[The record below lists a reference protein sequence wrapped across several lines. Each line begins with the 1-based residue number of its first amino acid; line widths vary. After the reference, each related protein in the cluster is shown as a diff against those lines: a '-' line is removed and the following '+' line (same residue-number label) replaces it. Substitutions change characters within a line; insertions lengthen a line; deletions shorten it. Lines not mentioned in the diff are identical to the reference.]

1 MLRFSAMTLDR
12 YSTQRKDSSWVKG
25 QMLNAGFL
33 ILCEDKNLV
42 CRDSYQPIFFSYEQ
56 ILSFSLAGSEMVFLG
71 GQSGQSVFAVD
82 ISGAGM
88 VDARQFSDSG
98 QWSELRQIAPQLDNG
113 TASVLMLSRGLCH
126 WHRNNR
132 FCGRCGH
139 PTRPIEAGHSIIC
152 SNAVCGYQTFPRTD
166 SAVIMIVT
174 KQFDDGVERILLGRQ
189 RSWVKGVYSCLAGYV
204 DQGETLEQAV
214 RREVFEESG
223 IIVGD
228 VKYIA
233 SQPWLFPS
241 SLMLGFTAIAE
252 TDQINVDK
260 DEIESAEWFSRDELV
275 RFAEYGDDVDGFKL
289 PRQDSISSFLMAQ
302 WLNKN

>member
-1 MLRFSAMTLDR
+1 MLKFSAMTLDR
-12 YSTQRKDSSWVKG
+12 CSSQRKDDAWINEQK
-25 QMLNAGFL
+25 LNAGFL
-33 ILCEDKNLV
+33 ILCDDKNLV
-42 CRDSYQPIFFSYEQ
+42 CKDTYQPIIFSYEQ
-56 ILSFSLAGSEMVFLG
+56 IISVALEDSPMVFLG
-71 GQSGQSVFAVD
+71 IQSNKPIFAIDVT
-82 ISGAGM
+82 GM
-88 VDARQFSDSG
+88 NVNSQLVVQG
-98 QWSELRQIAPQLDNG
+98 EWNELRQIASNLDND
-113 TASVLMLSRGLCH
+113 TASILMLSRGLCH

-132 FCGRCGH
+132 FCGRCGQQ
-139 PTRPIEAGHSIIC
+139 TRPIEAGHSLVC
-152 SNAVCGYQTFPRTD
+152 SKCDYQTFPRTD
-166 SAVIMIVT
+166 SAVIMVVT
-174 KQFDDGVERILLGRQ
+174 KQFEDGIERVLLGRQ
-189 RSWVKGVYSCLAGYV
+189 KNWVKGVYSCLAGYV

-252 TDQINVDK
+252 TDQINVDE
-260 DEIESAEWFSRDELV
+260 DEIESAEWFSRDEIV